1 LSFKRFDNERT
12 PEEEFKLEL
21 FCVLTNQIE
30 HNCIG
35 GTLKDYIV
43 SLGIVERSLAYIT
56 EHAPC
61 VKPTLLRTDSDELK
75 EFISRP
81 SLKYILR
88 FLTGLSNHHEATQ
101 VAISKDI
108 IPIIHRLEQVSS
120 DEHVG
125 SLAENLLEALSTDS
139 ATAARVQQV
148 RDFTRAEKKRLAMAT
163 REKQLDALGMR
174 TNEKGQVTA
183 KGSILQKIEKLR
195 DETGLTCF
203 ICREGYACQPDKV
216 LGIYTFTKRCNVEEF
231 ELKSRKT
238 IGYTTVTHFNVVHVD
253 CHTSAIRLTRGRDEW
268 ERASLQNANTRCNG
282 LLPLWGP
289 AVAEVAFS
297 ACMTRHSS
305 YMQESTQRCD
315 ISYTNSVHDLKLLLV
330 RFAWERSF
338 HDDAGGGG
346 PQSNMHFVPYLLF
359 YSVYLLLSSRSAA
372 RDSKTLL
379 TYLQA
384 APSEKWLECG
394 YEVDGPLY
402 MATIS
407 LSLHSR
413 ELWNKHKLAHLKRM
427 LAVAQARHISP
438 SVLCKALLA
447 PADRQSKEYSVY
459 KPFLMMWALVD
470 LIYNNLFK
478 TVNTP
483 KEEDWPISLFDY
495 LRKNDEALLK
505 STDSILQT
513 LTDEFLPCT
522 SFGEFCD
529 VAGRCH
535 SFYYFR

>member
-203 ICREGYACQPDKV
+203 ICREGYA
-216 LGIYTFTKRCNVEEF
+216 
-231 ELKSRKT
+231 S
-238 IGYTTVTHFNVVHVD
+238 
-253 CHTSAIRLTRGRDEW
+253 
-268 ERASLQNANTRCNG
+268 
-282 LLPLWGP
+282 
-289 AVAEVAFS
+289 
-297 ACMTRHSS
+297 
-305 YMQESTQRCD
+305 
-315 ISYTNSVHDLKLLLV
+315 
-330 RFAWERSF
+330 
-338 HDDAGGGG
+338 
-346 PQSNMHFVPYLLF
+346 
-359 YSVYLLLSSRSAA
+359 
-372 RDSKTLL
+372 
-379 TYLQA
+379 
-384 APSEKWLECG
+384 
-394 YEVDGPLY
+394 
-402 MATIS
+402 
-407 LSLHSR
+407 
-413 ELWNKHKLAHLKRM
+413 AHLK
-427 LAVAQARHISP
+427 
-438 SVLCKALLA
+438 K
-447 PADRQSKEYSVY
+447 
-459 KPFLMMWALVD
+459 
-470 LIYNNLFK
+470 
-478 TVNTP
+478 
-483 KEEDWPISLFDY
+483 SL
-495 LRKNDEALLK
+495 NWNSSA
-505 STDSILQT
+505 
-513 LTDEFLPCT
+513 C
-522 SFGEFCD
+522 
-529 VAGRCH
+529 
-535 SFYYFR
+535 

>member
-1 LSFKRFDNERT
+1 M
-12 PEEEFKLEL
+12 
-21 FCVLTNQIE
+21 LTNQIE

-43 SLGIVERSLAYIT
+43 SLGIVEQALAYIT

-88 FLTGLSNHHEATQ
+88 FLTGLANHHEATQ

-125 SLAENLLEALSTDS
+125 SLAENLLEALSTDA
-139 ATAARVQQV
+139 ATASRVQQV

-203 ICREGYACQPDKV
+203 ICREGYACQPEKV

-289 AVAEVAFS
+289 AVGEAAFS
-297 ACMTRHSS
+297 GCMTRHSS

-315 ISYTNSVHDLKLLLV
+315 ISYTSSVHDLKLLLV

-359 YSVYLLLSSRSAA
+359 YAVYLLLSSRSAA

-379 TYLQA
+379 NYLTA
-384 APSEKWLECG
+384 APSDKWLECG

-402 MATIS
+402 MITIS

-413 ELWNKHKLAHLKRM
+413 ELWNKHKLAHLKR
-427 LAVAQARHISP
+427 LVAVAQARHISP

-447 PADRQSKEYSVY
+447 PSDRQTKDYSVY

-470 LIYNNLFK
+470 MIYNTLFK
-478 TVNTP
+478 TVSTP
-483 KEEDWPISLFDY
+483 KEEDWPTSLFEY
-495 LRKNDEALLK
+495 IRKNDEAMLK

-522 SFGEFCD
+522 SFAEFCD
-529 VAGRCH
+529 VAGKNQSYAISLNKIRLIC
-535 SFYYFR
+535 SLFCRFTKSNRAT

>member
-1 LSFKRFDNERT
+1 
-12 PEEEFKLEL
+12 
-21 FCVLTNQIE
+21 
-30 HNCIG
+30 
-35 GTLKDYIV
+35 
-43 SLGIVERSLAYIT
+43 
-56 EHAPC
+56 
-61 VKPTLLRTDSDELK
+61 
-75 EFISRP
+75 
-81 SLKYILR
+81 
-88 FLTGLSNHHEATQ
+88 
-101 VAISKDI
+101 
-108 IPIIHRLEQVSS
+108 
-120 DEHVG
+120 
-125 SLAENLLEALSTDS
+125 
-139 ATAARVQQV
+139 
-148 RDFTRAEKKRLAMAT
+148 
-163 REKQLDALGMR
+163 
-174 TNEKGQVTA
+174 
-183 KGSILQKIEKLR
+183 
-195 DETGLTCF
+195 
-203 ICREGYACQPDKV
+203 
-216 LGIYTFTKRCNVEEF
+216 
-231 ELKSRKT
+231 
-238 IGYTTVTHFNVVHVD
+238 
-253 CHTSAIRLTRGRDEW
+253 
-268 ERASLQNANTRCNG
+268 

-535 SFYYFR
+535 LQLLLFSLINYIFNILGLLHLIEQPDSFIEEILAALPSTTSSS